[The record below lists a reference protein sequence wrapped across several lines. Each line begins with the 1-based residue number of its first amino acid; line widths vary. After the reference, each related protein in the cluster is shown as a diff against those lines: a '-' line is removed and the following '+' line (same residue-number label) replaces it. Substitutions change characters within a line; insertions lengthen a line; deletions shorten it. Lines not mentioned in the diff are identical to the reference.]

1 MKVPFPSCIH
11 LIELFNAITMMEQF
25 REVNT
30 IRLASNP
37 HCRPSDSMVAY
48 TQDSPGHRGSRIS
61 IYWHLLAS
69 TEPICRVP
77 TLIKPPSSWI
87 AFINLAKEGY
97 ETYSKSQSQSQSQ
110 SNVHKT
116 GGREY
121 NSPDNRGPSQSF
133 RTSYNS
139 EEVSQHVDSD
149 NHGFLDKALSHA
161 HRTVQQQGDIDE
173 DGVQNLKN
181 AHHQAFSSEGQGP
194 GGMAP
199 DALGG
204 AAAFKVFTDMM
215 KGGGSSGGGGGDM
228 QSKLIGMAMQ
238 HASKLFDQS
247 GGGSGEEKQSAM
259 NSAATY
265 VMQLMMKKE
274 MNNFIGGGNSGGLGW
289 SHGHGTSIP
298 DLIFHSI

>member
-1 MKVPFPSCIH
+1 MD
-11 LIELFNAITMMEQF
+11 T
-25 REVNT
+25 
-30 IRLASNP
+30 
-37 HCRPSDSMVAY
+37 
-48 TQDSPGHRGSRIS
+48 
-61 IYWHLLAS
+61 
-69 TEPICRVP
+69 
-77 TLIKPPSSWI
+77 
-87 AFINLAKEGY
+87 FINLAKQGY
-97 ETYSKSQSQSQSQ
+97 ETYSESQSQSQSQ
-110 SNVHKT
+110 SVHKT

-121 NSPDNRGPSQSF
+121 NSPDNRPSQAF
-133 RTSYNS
+133 RTEYNT
-139 EEVSQHVDSD
+139 EEVSQHVDSE

-215 KGGGSSGGGGGDM
+215 KGGGGSSGGSGGDM

-238 HASKLFDQS
+238 HASTLFDQS
-247 GGGSGEEKQSAM
+247 GGGSGADKQSAM

-274 MNNFIGGGNSGGLGW
+274 MSNFVGGSSSGGLG
-289 SHGHGTSIP
+289 SLMGMASK
-298 DLIFHSI
+298 FM